1 MLRSIRPTRNSDTGF
16 RVRQPDV
23 ARPIKLAVQAR
34 WPHPLPMRVFRQ
46 ANVHDPDTDSGS
58 GSGEGAEPG
67 DGSIRWRMPSIG
79 IETQSGR

>member
-1 MLRSIRPTRNSDTGF
+1 MKKYHCYSLGGTRTGDQTGWS
-16 RVRQPDV
+16 VGSAAHSLQSSP
-23 ARPIKLAVQAR
+23 PQA
-34 WPHPLPMRVFRQ
+34 MRVFRQ
-46 ANVHDPDTDSGS
+46 ANVHDPVTDSRS